1 MFIEFFYKLRDTGI
15 PATPTSFLLL
25 HRALEQGLV
34 LSLSDFY
41 VASRSILVKSER
53 HLDLFDQMFAHYFEG
68 AELPDDV
75 GFEIDEMARALL
87 DQWLTDPKTVA
98 EALGADEEKL
108 ARLSPE
114 ELIEYFKQRL
124 EEQTE
129 RHDGGNR
136 WIGTGGTSPVG
147 HSGYHP
153 GGMRIG
159 GESRNRS
166 AVKVA
171 NERRYRDYSQSGPL
185 TPSSMSEALKRLR
198 NLVPDGPRDKVNVE
212 ESIYQT
218 MKNAGEIEIVFERS
232 LRDRLKVLLLI
243 DNGGY
248 SMDPHIPVVQ
258 TLFNYARAQFKDLK
272 VYFFHNTIYG
282 TVWEDPSRYR
292 SPVSLPELSKMGPD
306 TRLIIV
312 GDASMAPYELVSP
325 SGSIYLGGSV
335 DEASIE
341 QLRFLARTFPN
352 NAWLNPLSTHSW
364 PYTRTIG
371 MIRRIFPM
379 YELSVDGLE
388 SAVGRLMTA

>member
-1 MFIEFFYKLRDTGI
+1 MFIEFFYKLRDAGI

-25 HRALEQGLV
+25 HRALDQGLA

-41 VASRSILVKSER
+41 VAARSILVKSER
-53 HLDLFDQMFAHYFEG
+53 HLDIFDQMFAHHFEG
-68 AELPDDV
+68 AELPDDE

-87 DQWLTDPKTVA
+87 EQWLTDPKTVA

-129 RHDGGNR
+129 RHDDGNR

-171 NERRYRDYSQSGPL
+171 NERRYKDYSRIGPL
-185 TPSSMSEALKRLR
+185 TPSSMTEALKRLR

-218 MKNAGEIEIVFERS
+218 MKNAGEIEIVFERG
-232 LRDRLKVLLLI
+232 LRDRLKLLLLI

-258 TLFNYARAQFKDLK
+258 TLFNYARSQFKDLK

-282 TVWEDPSRYR
+282 TVWEDPSRYK
-292 SPVSLPELSKMGPD
+292 SPVSLFDVSKMEPD

-325 SGSIYLGGSV
+325 GGSIYVGGGPE
-335 DEASIE
+335 EASIE
-341 QLRFLARTFPN
+341 RLRSLARTFPY
-352 NAWLNPLSTHSW
+352 NAWLNPLPPHSW
-364 PYTRTIG
+364 AYTRTIG

-388 SAVGRLMTA
+388 SAVGRLMAA